1 MRAGLVGFVE
11 RGFVV
16 AVAGFVVEEEEGF
29 AEGPDDV
36 VVVVGRGA
44 TDERLVGAGDGG
56 GSGRFTSEGDAE
68 TPLPTTISTS
78 DSSTILLIT
87 SQTRI

>member
-16 AVAGFVVEEEEGF
+16 AVVAGFVVEEEEGF
-29 AEGPDDV
+29 AEGPDV

-44 TDERLVGAGDGG
+44 TDERLVGEGDGG